1 MAGGLEFFVDGAG
14 FDDLPNIN
22 SVMFEPT
29 QTDPNLFAGP
39 ALNSKYSQNFTLAL
53 KNLAKLLV
61 KSMQNSIYA
70 YNFLK
75 IHLLFL

>member
-39 ALNSKYSQNFTLAL
+39 ALNSKYSQNFTLAMQ
-53 KNLAKLLV
+53 NLAKLLV

-70 YNFLK
+70 YIFLK
-75 IHLLFL
+75 IHL

>member
-75 IHLLFL
+75 IHL

>member
-22 SVMFEPT
+22 SMMFEPT

-39 ALNSKYSQNFTLAL
+39 ALNSKYSQNFTLA
-53 KNLAKLLV
+53 
-61 KSMQNSIYA
+61 
-70 YNFLK
+70 
-75 IHLLFL
+75 

>member
-22 SVMFEPT
+22 SMMFEPT

-39 ALNSKYSQNFTLAL
+39 ALNSKYSQNFPLA
-53 KNLAKLLV
+53 KQNQGKLLV
-61 KSMQNSIYA
+61 KSMLNSTYA
-70 YNFLK
+70 YNYLK
-75 IHLLFL
+75 IHL